1 MKKPEMNTTAT
12 INAQLMK
19 LEVDLRQLL
28 NQLSPNERLTF
39 LNGMIARM
47 YNTSKTPVSAPERI
61 RLVVAQRKGS
71 TLSSD
76 QQDQLKKLS
85 DLTNQLYD
93 LENGNND

>member
-1 MKKPEMNTTAT
+1 MNTSETV
-12 INAQLMK
+12 NAQLMK
-19 LEVDLRQLL
+19 LEANLRQLL

-71 TLSSD
+71 TLSSH

-85 DLTNQLYD
+85 DLTNQLYY
-93 LENGNND
+93 LENGNID